1 MPHNPLL
8 RPYWEAKARLSVIDD
23 LLLYDDRLVIPRY
36 NRMEMLDKV
45 HTGHLG
51 ITKCRMRPSQSVW
64 WPGAHDSIA
73 EMVLRCN
80 TCAKHRPQQ
89 REPLLTAS
97 FPSRPWEKVGA
108 DLFELYGKRLIAI
121 VDDYSRWLEIKKVPN
136 EISENIVQILKEVFS
151 THGIPDMLIFAS

>member
-1 MPHNPLL
+1 MCQAP
-8 RPYWEAKARLSVIDD
+8 
-23 LLLYDDRLVIPRY
+23 
-36 NRMEMLDKV
+36 
-45 HTGHLG
+45 T
-51 ITKCRMRPSQSVW
+51 T
-64 WPGAHDSIA
+64 A
-73 EMVLRCN
+73 ER
-80 TCAKHRPQQ
+80 ASP
-89 REPLLTAS
+89 TAS